1 MRKLIEQLAEVIAS
15 YAAIDTELM
24 WIAEACMQA
33 CCNPDLRSMDK
44 TGLIDR

>member
-1 MRKLIEQLAEVIAS
+1 LRSSDPENNRTADRDGMRKLIEQLAEVIAS

-33 CCNPDLRSMDK
+33 
-44 TGLIDR
+44 